1 MAAYA
6 QHDSSFFSRR
16 AVAFVAIVLLH
27 VLLIYGLASGLAHR
41 VIEAVAPPIQ
51 TDIVQEVQKKDEPP
65 PPPPPKLE
73 RPPVEVPPPDVT
85 INVPVETN
93 TTAIT
98 DVTNKHVEAAPPPP
112 PAPPPRAVVKTAPG
126 TLKNFPNSDD
136 YYPPASQRLGE
147 EGTTLVEA
155 CPGANGQLTAE
166 PKMVKSSG
174 HPRLDEGALKL
185 AKAGSGKY
193 KPGTEDGKPVAMCFN
208 FNITFR
214 LH

>member
-6 QHDSSFFSRR
+6 QHDSNFFSRR
-16 AVAFVAIVLLH
+16 AIAFVAILLLH

-51 TDIVQEVQKKDEPP
+51 TDIVQEVQKRDEPP

-93 TTAIT
+93 STAIT
-98 DVTNKHVEAAPPPP
+98 DVTNKHVVAPPPPP
-112 PAPPPRAVVKTAPG
+112 PAPRSVVSTQVG
-126 TLKNFPNSDD
+126 FLKGFPNSEEF
-136 YYPPASQRLGE
+136 YPPASQRLDE
-147 EGTTLVEA
+147 EGTATVEA
-155 CPGANGQLTAE
+155 CVGPNGMLTQE
-166 PKMVKSSG
+166 PKIMKSSG
-174 HPRLDEGALKL
+174 HSRLDEGAVKL
-185 AKAGSGKY
+185 AKAGQGKY
-193 KPGTEDGKPVAMCFN
+193 KPATEDGKPIAKCFSY
-208 FNITFR
+208 FVKFQ

>member
-6 QHDSSFFSRR
+6 QHDSTFFSRR
-16 AVAFVAIVLLH
+16 AIAFVAIVLLH

-51 TDIVQEVQKKDEPP
+51 TDIVQEVQKRDEPP

-93 TTAIT
+93 STAIT
-98 DVTNKHVEAAPPPP
+98 DVTNKHIVAPPPP
-112 PAPPPRAVVKTAPG
+112 PAPRQAVYTQVG
-126 TLKNFPNSDD
+126 MLKGFPNSDEF
-136 YYPPASQRLGE
+136 YPPASQRLDE
-147 EGTTLVEA
+147 EGTAQVEA
-155 CPGANGQLTAE
+155 CVGPNGMLTQE
-166 PKMVKSSG
+166 PKIVKSSG
-174 HPRLDEGALKL
+174 HSRLDEGAIKL
-185 AKAGSGKY
+185 AKAGQGKY
-193 KPGTEDGKPVAMCFN
+193 KPATEDGRPINKCFS
-208 FNITFR
+208 FNVKFQ